1 MLDNPKFGKKW
12 ELEKREKA
20 LPGWPLRGMK
30 EGFEE
35 RNEQDLQGMIRCERR
50 LGTHGFFVAV
60 FVRKNRSVPAPHKVN
75 GHGSAAEASPVKKSK
90 KKSQEPK
97 EVVQKERK
105 MKAPSVPAVQEK
117 SSDGPDFTLLRL
129 ATMDRKRRAK
139 MTALRAVRK
148 LAGEQHGGSCCGGC
162 AH

>member
-30 EGFEE
+30 EGFEDRKDE
-35 RNEQDLQGMIRCERR
+35 DLQGMIRCERR

-60 FVRKNRSVPAPHKVN
+60 FVRKNRSAPAPSKAN
-75 GHGSAAEASPVKKSK
+75 GHASAAEATLVKKSK
-90 KKSQEPK
+90 KKSQEVK
-97 EVVQKERK
+97 EVVQKEKKTR
-105 MKAPSVPAVQEK
+105 APSVPAVQEK
-117 SSDGPDFTLLRL
+117 SSGGPDFTLLRL
-129 ATMDRKRRAK
+129 ATLDRKRRAR

-148 LAGEQHGGSCCGGC
+148 LTAEQHGGCCGGC